1 VAVETDKNLIV
12 VALLAAGFTVYPINP
27 RAVARYR
34 ERHGQA
40 GGKSDPG
47 DAIVLAHI
55 LRTDRHRH
63 RPMPVSSE
71 TALAVK
77 ALARQHQEAI
87 WARQHTVNRLRS
99 VLLEYYPNAL
109 DAFPNL
115 THRAA
120 LTILAAVPSP
130 ARAAKLTIK
139 KTVTLLRR
147 CGRGDR
153 PGLAEQIVRDL
164 TAATLRQ
171 PLAVEEALATAT
183 VGLVSVITAMETVIA
198 ELEVAMVTEF
208 DRHRHAELLR
218 SVPGLGPVLA
228 ARVLAEIGDD
238 PNRFATAS
246 GLCAFAGTAPITR
259 ASGRTK
265 TVNARHIRNRR
276 LGDARH
282 WWAFAAL
289 TKSPGARAH
298 YDRRRASRRRPQRGA
313 TKPRQ
318 QTPQPTLVVPPQQPN
333 LGRNR
338 RLASSHNTT
347 HEDRCLT
354 THRREVSTSSPPS
367 SPAPPARHEQP
378 QRVIPTAGV
387 ARPRPLCAGAAPDG
401 SGITGRSRTPSTR
414 R

>member
-1 VAVETDKNLIV
+1 MGITCGIDWAERHHDVALVDDTGRTVAKQRIDTGLNGFTELLALMAEHGGAPDAVPVAIETDKNLIV
-12 VALLAAGFTVYPINP
+12 VALMAAGFTVYPINP
-27 RAVARYR
+27 RAAARYR

-55 LRTDRHRH
+55 LRTDRPHH
-63 RPMPVSSE
+63 RPMPVTSE

-87 WARQHTVNRLRS
+87 WARQHAVNRLRS
-99 VLLEYYPNAL
+99 VLLEYYPNAV

-130 ARAAKLTIK
+130 ARAAGLTIN

-171 PLAVEEALATAT
+171 PLAVEEALATVT
-183 VGLVSVITAMETVIA
+183 VGLVSVITAMETVTA
-198 ELEVAMVTEF
+198 ELEAALATEF
-208 DRHRHAELLR
+208 NRHRHAELLR
-218 SVPGLGPVLA
+218 SAPGLGPVLA

-238 PNRFATAS
+238 PNRFATAA
-246 GLCAFAGTAPITR
+246 GLCAFGGTAPITR

-265 TVNARHIRNRR
+265 TVNARRVRNRR
-276 LGDARH
+276 LADACH

-298 YDRRRASRRRPQRGA
+298 YDRRRAAGDGHNA
-313 TKPRQ
+313 A
-318 QTPQPTLVVPPQQPN
+318 LPN
-333 LGRNR
+333 LANKLLGRLWWCLVNNKTWDET
-338 RLASSHNTT
+338 AAWPTSTT
-347 HEDRCLT
+347 
-354 THRREVSTSSPPS
+354 
-367 SPAPPARHEQP
+367 
-378 QRVIPTAGV
+378 
-387 ARPRPLCAGAAPDG
+387 PRTKAAA
-401 SGITGRSRTPSTR
+401 
-414 R
+414 

>member
-1 VAVETDKNLIV
+1 MGITCGIDWAERHHDIALVDDTGQTVAKKRIDTGLNGFTELLALIAEQGGEPDAVPVAVETDKNLIV
-12 VALLAAGFTVYPINP
+12 VALMAAGFTVYPINP

-55 LRTDRHRH
+55 LRTDRHHH
-63 RPMPVSSE
+63 RPMPDTSE

-99 VLLEYYPNAL
+99 VLVEYYPNDL

-120 LTILAAVPSP
+120 LTVLAAVPSP
-130 ARAAKLTIK
+130 ARAATLTIK

-153 PGLAEQIVRDL
+153 PGLADQIVHDL

-171 PLAVEEALATAT
+171 PLPVEEALATVV

-198 ELEVAMVTEF
+198 ELEAAMATEF
-208 DRHRHAELLR
+208 NRHSHTELLR
-218 SVPGLGPVLA
+218 SVPGLGPILA

-238 PNRFATAS
+238 PNRFATAD

-265 TVNARHIRNRR
+265 TVNARRVRNRR
-276 LGDARH
+276 LADACH

-298 YDRRRASRRRPQRGA
+298 YDRRRAAGDGHNAALRNLANKLLARLWWCLVNNRPWDETA
-313 TKPRQ
+313 
-318 QTPQPTLVVPPQQPN
+318 
-333 LGRNR
+333 
-338 RLASSHNTT
+338 AW
-347 HEDRCLT
+347 
-354 THRREVSTSSPPS
+354 
-367 SPAPPARHEQP
+367 
-378 QRVIPTAGV
+378 PTA
-387 ARPRPLCAGAAPDG
+387 
-401 SGITGRSRTPSTR
+401 TTSRTKAAA
-414 R
+414 